1 MQWGCMDFR
10 LLTFGDLRLV
20 DGTGSTV
27 PFPEKGLLSICFL
40 LTSPAQKKTRAEL
53 AEFLWGD
60 IPLDK
65 ALANLRQTLS
75 RVKNRQDEL
84 GIALLVIEQATVSV
98 NVQAFTS
105 DLALLNAGS
114 QTDPH
119 TALEELLQ
127 LGRWDFLART
137 EVIGGQARMWLHA
150 QRDRI
155 KTQMLTTL
163 RDAIA
168 AMSKDADPTVIKEA
182 ALRLFEAH
190 PEDETIYQILGETYA
205 GEPQLESARHIFE
218 SRRKYR
224 WGELPAD
231 PDPQTLSVARRLF
244 ERQRSVA
251 PQLREVPGPQVE
263 IVPPERRGPPKL
275 ALLPPV
281 NTASNHQAAIFL
293 SSALLEDITVGL
305 CVLKTV
311 TMVAH
316 YTAEKIA
323 LHFDRAAM
331 LDKYGINYV
340 LDTRLSF
347 DGSVYR
353 LFAQLI
359 YAGSDEVIWAE
370 RFSMEAQDLPHQHRE
385 IGQRVVASVAGY
397 IERNEFSRDYFERN
411 PEAYH
416 QYLLG
421 QRHLKHLDLPDIRRA
436 RKAFQAALKENP
448 YFSPALSGVARTYH
462 LEWLV
467 TAQGDARLLKLAE
480 EEAGKAIAT
489 GQDIVG
495 GYHQFGVVK
504 LYQGAFDESI
514 ETFKL
519 AETISPHYADV
530 IADYADTLMHASR
543 PAEAL
548 EKVERAIKL
557 NPLSPDLYF
566 WTAAGANYCLERYDE
581 ANAYIARMAEP
592 AQAARL
598 AAASAAMA
606 GDIRKAKTLARR
618 VKETYPDFEIDTW
631 LSIVPFRE
639 QWQKDLYREGLKRA
653 GFR

>member
-1 MQWGCMDFR
+1 MDFR

-20 DGTGSTV
+20 DGTGTTV
-27 PFPEKGLLSICFL
+27 PFPEKGLLSVCFL
-40 LTSPAQKKTRAEL
+40 LTSSSTQKPRAEL

-60 IPLDK
+60 IPMDK

-75 RVKNRQDEL
+75 RVKSRQDEL
-84 GIALLVIEQATVSV
+84 GIELLRIEQAAVGV
-98 NVQAFTS
+98 NVQAFTN
-105 DLALLNAGS
+105 DLAFLNAVS

-119 TALEELLQ
+119 AALKELLQ

-137 EVIGGQARMWLHA
+137 EVIGGLARMWLRA

-155 KTQMLTTL
+155 KAQMLATL

-168 AMSKDADPTVIKEA
+168 AMSEDADATIVKEA

-190 PEDETIYQILGETYA
+190 PEDEAIYQLLGETYA

-224 WGELPAD
+224 WGELPVD

-244 ERQRSVA
+244 ERQRSVPA
-251 PQLREVPGPQVE
+251 QPREEAAQQVE
-263 IVPPERRGPPKL
+263 IAPPVLRGPPKL
-275 ALLPPV
+275 VLLPPV
-281 NTASNHQAAIFL
+281 NLTRNHEPAIFL
-293 SSALLEDITVGL
+293 AAALLEDITVGL

-323 LHFDRAAM
+323 LHLDRAAM
-331 LDKYGINYV
+331 LEKYAINYV

-347 DGSVYR
+347 DGSAYW

-359 YAGSDEVIWAE
+359 YAGNDEVIWAE
-370 RFSMEAQDLPHQHRE
+370 RFGMEARDLPRQHRE
-385 IGQRVVASVAGY
+385 IAQRIVASAAGH

-411 PEAYH
+411 PEAYR

-436 RKAFQAALKENP
+436 RKAFQTALKENP
-448 YFSPALSGVARTYH
+448 YFSPALSGMARTYH

-467 TAQGDARLLKLAE
+467 TAQGDTKLLKLAE

-495 GYHQFGVVK
+495 GYHQFGVAK

-514 ETFKL
+514 ETFEL

-530 IADYADTLMHASR
+530 IADYADTLIHASK

-566 WTAAGANYCLERYDE
+566 WTAAGANYCLERYDD
-581 ANAYIARMAEP
+581 ANAYIERMADP
-592 AQAARL
+592 TQAARL

-606 GDIRKAKTLARR
+606 GDARKAKTLARR

-653 GFR
+653 GF

>member
-1 MQWGCMDFR
+1 MDFR

-20 DGTGSTV
+20 DGTGSIV
-27 PFPEKGLLSICFL
+27 PFPEKGLLSICYL
-40 LTSPAQKKTRAEL
+40 LTSASPQKSRAEL

-75 RVKNRQDEL
+75 RVKSRQDEL
-84 GIALLVIEQATVSV
+84 GAELLLIEQAAVSV
-98 NVQAFTS
+98 KIGAFTS
-105 DLALLNAGS
+105 DLTLVNTIS

-119 TALEELLQ
+119 AALEELLQ

-137 EVIGGQARMWLHA
+137 EVIGGLARMWLRT
-150 QRDRI
+150 QRDQFR
-155 KTQMLTTL
+155 TRMLTTL
-163 RDAIA
+163 RDAVA
-168 AMSKDADPTVIKEA
+168 AMDEKDDATVVKEA
-182 ALRLFEAH
+182 ALRLFEAY
-190 PEDETIYQILGETYA
+190 PEDEAVYQLLGQTYA
-205 GEPQLESARHIFE
+205 GEPQLDSARTIFE
-218 SRRKYR
+218 NRRKYR
-224 WGELPAD
+224 WGELPVD
-231 PDPQTLSVARRLF
+231 PDPQTLGVARRLF
-244 ERQRSVA
+244 ERQRGIA
-251 PQLREVPGPQVE
+251 PQARQEARPRAE
-263 IVPPERRGPPKL
+263 IVPPAPRGPPRL
-275 ALLPPV
+275 TLLPPV
-281 NTASNHQAAIFL
+281 NLAKGHQTAVFL

-323 LHFDRAAM
+323 LDLDRGAT
-331 LDKYGINYV
+331 LERHGINYV

-347 DGSVYR
+347 DGSTYW
-353 LFAQLI
+353 LFTQLI
-359 YAGSDEVIWAE
+359 YAGNDEVIWAE
-370 RFSMEAQDLPHQHRE
+370 RFSMEAQDLPRQHRE
-385 IGQRVVASVAGY
+385 ITQRIVASVASY

-421 QRHLKHLDLPDIRRA
+421 QRYLKQLDLPDIRRA

-467 TAQGDARLLKLAE
+467 TARGDTRLLNLAA

-489 GQDIVG
+489 GQEIAG

-504 LYQGAFDESI
+504 LYQGAFDESV
-514 ETFKL
+514 EAFEL
-519 AETISPHYADV
+519 AETISPHHADLIV
-530 IADYADTLMHASR
+530 DYADTLQHASK

-548 EKVERAIKL
+548 EKVEHAIKL

-566 WTAAGANYCLERYDE
+566 WTAAGASYSLERYEE
-581 ANAYIARMAEP
+581 ASAYIERMADP
-592 AQAARL
+592 SQAARL
-598 AAASAAMA
+598 AAACAAMA
-606 GDIRKAKTLARR
+606 GNMRKAKALVRK
-618 VKETYPDFEIDTW
+618 VKEIYPDFNIDTW
-631 LSIVPFRE
+631 LSIVPVRE
-639 QWQKDLYREGLKRA
+639 QWQKDHYREGLRRA
-653 GFR
+653 GF